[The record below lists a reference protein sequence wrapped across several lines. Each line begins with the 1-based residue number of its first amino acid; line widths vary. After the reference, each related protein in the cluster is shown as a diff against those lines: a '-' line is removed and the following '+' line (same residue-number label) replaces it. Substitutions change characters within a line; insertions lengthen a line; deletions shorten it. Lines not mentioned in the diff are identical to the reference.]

1 MSRSAYRSLSPAQ
14 RRFVDGVVGG
24 KKGTDMMR
32 AIRPHLKRPDVR
44 AAQWRALPVIR
55 EAMAEREAVAMAEAG
70 VTAVSVLL
78 ALARNAYY
86 DPRKLYH
93 ADGRP
98 KAVHELDEESAAV
111 VQGIDVKTD
120 TRDRGGKLTKSGTPM
135 RRLRRVQR
143 IKYSLP
149 KRNEAL
155 TLLGRHLK
163 LFTDQHELTGKDGEP
178 LLTLPNSALDI
189 ARRIAFVLAKGQPS
203 EPSESHSPS
212 DPAIGAQQS
221 AEQTSQQAPEQE

>member
-1 MSRSAYRSLSPAQ
+1 
-14 RRFVDGVVGG
+14 
-24 KKGTDMMR
+24 MR
-32 AIRPHLKRPDVR
+32 KVRPHLKRPDVL
-44 AAQWRALPVIR
+44 AAKWRALPLVKAAI
-55 EAMAEREAVAMAEAG
+55 AEREEVAVAAAG
-70 VTAVSVLL
+70 VTHVAVLL
-78 ALARNAYY
+78 ALAKNAYY
-86 DPRKLYH
+86 NVKSLYH

-98 KAVHELDEESAAV
+98 KAVHELDDDTACI
-111 VQGIDVKTD
+111 VQTIDIKTE
-120 TRDRGGKLTKSGTPM
+120 TKDRGGKPTKSGTPM

-143 IKYSLP
+143 VKYSLP

-163 LFTDQHELTGKDGEP
+163 LFTDSHELTGKDGEP

-203 EPSESHSPS
+203 ESSESNLPS

-221 AEQTSQQAPEQE
+221 AEQTSQQAPK